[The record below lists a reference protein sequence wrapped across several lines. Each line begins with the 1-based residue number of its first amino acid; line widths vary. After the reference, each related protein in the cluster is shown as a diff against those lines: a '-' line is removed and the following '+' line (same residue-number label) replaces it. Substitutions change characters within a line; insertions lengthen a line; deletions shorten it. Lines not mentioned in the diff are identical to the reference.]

1 VTTVEPGRSLEF
13 SVGLWGM
20 QSFKHAPRHHVDLY
34 REMVEDACYA
44 EALGFSHFW
53 LTEHHFWY
61 DGYCPSLIVG
71 AAAVAARTSRM
82 RVGTSMLLLPLH
94 DPLRVAQAAA
104 MADIVSGGRFDL
116 GVAVGYRHAEFDAFG
131 VARSDRGARMEEAL
145 DVLHL
150 AWTTDRFSYHGR
162 FFDYDDVSVTPKP
175 LQRPIPIWIGGWAE
189 PVVRRAARR
198 GLNLMGPS
206 GDVLRLY
213 HETARGAG
221 RDPGGVTLTVGG
233 DVWVEDDEEA
243 AQAEMTSLLRYLY
256 HEQLG
261 GWGFFT
267 NPVTGQPVFFDQPA
281 ILNNIVE
288 AAVSAAMIGR
298 PETVA
303 EKVRQRVAMN
313 PLANHVFCRVRFDSV
328 PQVRL
333 HRCMELLAKEVMPQ
347 FQTAAV
353 AQ

>member
-1 VTTVEPGRSLEF
+1 MTAAEPGRSLEF

-145 DVLHL
+145 DILHL

-162 FFDYDDVSVTPKP
+162 FFDYEDVSVTPKP

-189 PVVRRAARR
+189 RVVRRAARR

-206 GDVLRLY
+206 GDALR
-213 HETARGAG
+213 
-221 RDPGGVTLTVGG
+221 
-233 DVWVEDDEEA
+233 
-243 AQAEMTSLLRYLY
+243 LY

-267 NPVTGQPVFFDQPA
+267 NPVTRQPVFFDQPA
-281 ILNNIVE
+281 ILNN
-288 AAVSAAMIGR
+288 
-298 PETVA
+298 PKT
-303 EKVRQRVAMN
+303 
-313 PLANHVFCRVRFDSV
+313 D
-328 PQVRL
+328 
-333 HRCMELLAKEVMPQ
+333 KEVMLPPGPNGPVGVAWLDLTKEHYGIHGTNEPQ
-347 FQTAAV
+347 TIGRAESSGCIRMTNWDVLRLSRMMKPGFQAIFQA
-353 AQ
+353 

>member
-1 VTTVEPGRSLEF
+1 MDFSL
-13 SVGLWGM
+13 GLWGM
-20 QSFKHAPRHHVDLY
+20 QSFKHSPRHHADLY
-34 REMVEDACYA
+34 REMVEDARWA
-44 EALGFSHFW
+44 EELGFSHFW

-61 DGYCPSLIVG
+61 DGYCPSLIVA
-71 AAAVAARTSRM
+71 AAAVAARTSRL

-116 GVAVGYRHAEFDAFG
+116 GVAVGYRHVEFDGFG
-131 VARSDRGARMEEAL
+131 IARRDRAARMEEAL

-150 AWTTDRFSYHGR
+150 AWTQERFSYRGR
-162 FFDYDDVSVTPKP
+162 FFQYEDVSVTPKP
-175 LQRPIPIWIGGWAE
+175 LQRPIPIWIGGWAD

-206 GDVLRLY
+206 GDALRLY
-213 HETARGAG
+213 EKTAREAG
-221 RDPGGVTLTVGG
+221 RDPAAVTLTTGG
-233 DVWVEDDEEA
+233 DVWLDDDEAA

-267 NPVTGQPVFFDQPA
+267 NPMTKKPVFFDQPQ
-281 ILNNIVE
+281 ILHNMVE
-288 AAVSAAMIGR
+288 AAVSQAMIGS
-298 PETVA
+298 PETVTA
-303 EKVRQRVAMN
+303 KLRQRVETN
-313 PLANHVFCRVRFDSV
+313 PLANHVFCRVRFDSL
-328 PQVRL
+328 PQARL
-333 HRCMELLAKEVMPQ
+333 HRCMELLAREVMPH

-353 AQ
+353 PR